1 MSNYFIVDTQ
11 SDYKSF
17 ADIKNIRNLLTEILF
32 DDAISCKDDVDIVIQ
47 NLRIMRELAEHEN
60 ISISFLKSHLES
72 YGYKIIDLLELQR
85 DLEDIKQF
93 VGKDEL
99 FNEVINLIN
108 KGE

>member
-1 MSNYFIVDTQ
+1 MNYFIVDSQ

-17 ADIKNIRNLLTEILF
+17 ADIKSIRNLLIEVLF
-32 DDAISCKDDVDIVIQ
+32 DDALSCKDDVDIVIQ
-47 NLRIMRELAEHEN
+47 NLRIMRELAEREN
-60 ISISFLKSHLES
+60 ISISFLEGHLES
-72 YGYKIIDLLELQR
+72 YGYKIIDLMQLER

-99 FNEVINLIN
+99 FDEVINLIN